1 LAEKAETGS
10 SNLIKTKTGMN
21 KQKCMILALA
31 LAMMGGAAGF
41 LTRIRANQKLGM
53 PGIKTAP
60 IPGSARLEI
69 YLPEHVLDYK
79 SEAILPGT
87 WLTQFLPADTS
98 VALRHY
104 TNQDGFQMLVT
115 AVLMGTDR
123 TSIHKPQICL
133 KGQGWEIEDYLSKE
147 ASVSMERPRA
157 YDLPVTKLIATKTGV
172 VEGRPVTAR
181 GVYVYW
187 FVADHELTASHWTR
201 VLHMAGE
208 LLKTGTLQR
217 WAYISCFSVCN
228 PGDEEA
234 TFERMKKFIA
244 ASAPEFQLTPE
255 ASTRAGQNSLAAAT
269 RE

>member
-1 LAEKAETGS
+1 LAEKAKTGS
-10 SNLIKTKTGMN
+10 SNDIKTKTGMN
-21 KQKCMILALA
+21 KQKCIILALA
-31 LAMMGGAAGF
+31 LAMMGGAAGL

-53 PGIKTAP
+53 PGIKTTP
-60 IPGSARLEI
+60 IPGSIRLEI
-69 YLPEHVLDYK
+69 YLPERVLDYK
-79 SEAILPGT
+79 SEAITPGS

-104 TNQDGFQMLVT
+104 TDQDGFQTLVT
-115 AVLMGTDR
+115 AVLMGADR

-133 KGQGWEIEDYLSKE
+133 KGQGWEIADYLSEEIK
-147 ASVSMERPRA
+147 VPMQRPRA
-157 YDLPVTKLIATKTGV
+157 YDLPVTKLIATKTGMDN
-172 VEGRPVTAR
+172 GRPITAR

-217 WAYISCFSVCN
+217 WAYVSCFSVCK

-234 TFERMKKFIA
+234 TFERIKKFIA
-244 ASAPEFQLTPE
+244 ASAPEFQLAPGANT
-255 ASTRAGQNSLAAAT
+255 SNGQNSLTAAA
-269 RE
+269 R